1 MNYTSRAAASAGL
14 PRPSEEVGY
23 LIYCPTMEELE
34 DTCMKEL
41 DPENDFEKD
50 DKLHLQTIIAR
61 SRVQD
66 EFATKRQSMTSI
78 AGELHLEGASSSD
91 QGHHEANRVLRAEG
105 CINAVRPSSSPQHLS
120 SNMVNR
126 NSSHLAWDSTNV
138 SPSSSSQQLGS
149 NIVNHLSSSQHGG
162 STNGV
167 RPSSS
172 PQHLGSNI
180 VNHVNSSHLGDST
193 KVSTSSSSQQLGSN
207 IVNHSS
213 SSQHGGS
220 INGVRPSS
228 SPQHLSNNMVN
239 QNSSHLAWDIYKGQ
253 YINFIPTTR

>member
-1 MNYTSRAAASAGL
+1 MYLNTVRRYRDACMDLGLFQTRTDEIISNMNYISRAAASAAGL

-61 SRVQD
+61 SRVKD
-66 EFATKRQSMTSI
+66 EFATIRQSMTSI

-105 CINAVRPSSSPQHLS
+105 CINAVRPSPQHLS
-120 SNMVNR
+120 SDILN
-126 NSSHLAWDSTNV
+126 
-138 SPSSSSQQLGS
+138 Q
-149 NIVNHLSSSQHGG
+149 
-162 STNGV
+162 
-167 RPSSS
+167 
-172 PQHLGSNI
+172 
-180 VNHVNSSHLGDST
+180 NSSHLGDST

-228 SPQHLSNNMVN
+228 SPQHLSSNIVN
-239 QNSSHLAWDIYKGQ
+239 HLNSSHLGDS
-253 YINFIPTTR
+253 IPRSVHQVHPNN